1 MACSPDR
8 EALRGTSFTRRGQL
22 PVAAELETHAETT
35 TTTTTTMITTTTL
48 DPEAALE
55 AEVPADVD
63 AIVEAWNAADVDGIL
78 DFVQPS
84 LSDAERL
91 RQGALVA

>member
-1 MACSPDR
+1 
-8 EALRGTSFTRRGQL
+8 
-22 PVAAELETHAETT
+22 
-35 TTTTTTMITTTTL
+35 MITTTTL